1 MCANPAMCTMVW
13 ASVQVHQIRTQQIA
27 LLQCTMLYSPN
38 IFSYFPIITPWS
50 GAKNLESI
58 CWMKSRVINIKW
70 GALLFLTFLLGW
82 ITDHELWG
90 ESFSDNILMW
100 TCFMNYI
107 FMILKGPE
115 LQLEDSISSLMKR
128 LTVYPSKWIQFF
140 LNHQIIKEKDN
151 FYIDLLVKPHTETHS
166 SEQTVGNKQPNQ

>member
-13 ASVQVHQIRTQQIA
+13 ASVQVHQIKTQQIA

-100 TCFMNYI
+100 TCFMNYSTVL
-107 FMILKGPE
+107 FESPDYQRKG
-115 LQLEDSISSLMKR
+115 QLLYWPPCQTSYRNSFLRADSWHQAAKS
-128 LTVYPSKWIQFF
+128 VGSK
-140 LNHQIIKEKDN
+140 
-151 FYIDLLVKPHTETHS
+151 
-166 SEQTVGNKQPNQ
+166 